1 MLGLGSSIV
10 KGGAGAKTIVTDNLV
25 LKHNYDAGRVHQ
37 VGTGAASLTAS
48 STDYIDFSDVC
59 DLSTT
64 DFSICFWA
72 YVTEATSQNFISKFQ
87 DSNNRWFIRT
97 NDSDVVQFY
106 SLIGG
111 GNNINHA
118 GSTTLSSHTWY
129 HIAVTCDRSDGS
141 TGTKIYVNGVLDV
154 QGDANAVDHSNTG
167 PLHIGLQDTTY
178 IDDSYICNVGIWINP
193 GGGGSASAILSP
205 AQIKSIMWKNYADLT
220 TSEKSGSNLLSWWN
234 LSENANDN
242 HGSNNGTLS

>member
-37 VGTGAASLTAS
+37 VGTSAASLTAS
-48 STDYIDFSDVC
+48 STDYIDFGDVC

-111 GNNINHA
+111 GGVNNI
-118 GSTTLSSHTWY
+118 
-129 HIAVTCDRSDGS
+129 
-141 TGTKIYVNGVLDV
+141 
-154 QGDANAVDHSNTG
+154 Q
-167 PLHIGLQDTTY
+167 
-178 IDDSYICNVGIWINP
+178 
-193 GGGGSASAILSP
+193 
-205 AQIKSIMWKNYADLT
+205 
-220 TSEKSGSNLLSWWN
+220 
-234 LSENANDN
+234 
-242 HGSNNGTLS
+242 